1 MRKTNPSSVTT
12 VVSMSSA
19 SAKFTDLF
27 RGILWMLNEKKT
39 FYMTN
44 RCGELVPLTSA
55 VAVMANEK
63 VGRPSLDQPDKMLKF
78 FGYLQQNKNN
88 IKTTSF
94 RDDGACIE
102 FTLDQ
107 AFKSKPSCSQNEAV
121 DILGFKFRI
130 DPAAVGIKRQTEEP
144 HDGGMAKKG
153 RVDSEGFAIPAPA
166 PAKTVTEPTKPVVQA
181 PTPAKTVTAPAK
193 TVAEPVKPVV
203 QAASSPMAYHEYAG
217 GALKI
222 VSGTVVFEAKA
233 YALTFACLTMECGDD
248 ITIPLDTPGL
258 SEAIDTLGVVRHSRR
273 TNKVYFVNAIPGL
286 KILGKTGVQR
296 LELYYNPVPVTA

>member
-1 MRKTNPSSVTT
+1 MRKTSPSSVTT
-12 VVSMSSA
+12 VVSMSSG
-19 SAKFTDLF
+19 SEVFTDLF
-27 RGILWMLNEKKT
+27 NKMLWRSDKT
-39 FYMTN
+39 GDFF
-44 RCGELVPLTSA
+44 
-55 VAVMANEK
+55 MANCRKEMVPIK
-63 VGRPSLDQPDKMLKF
+63 SAYAILDKGVLVDTTMSQPRLLKFIGYLKENDVNNNIVSIGSLDKGTTLKIILRKAF
-78 FGYLQQNKNN
+78 F
-88 IKTTSF
+88 TTPSNPK
-94 RDDGACIE
+94 
-102 FTLDQ
+102 L
-107 AFKSKPSCSQNEAV
+107 KPVS
-121 DILGFKFRI
+121 ITGFKFCI

-166 PAKTVTEPTKPVVQA
+166 
-181 PTPAKTVTAPAK
+181 PAKTVTAPAK

-248 ITIPLDTPGL
+248 ITIPLDTAGL